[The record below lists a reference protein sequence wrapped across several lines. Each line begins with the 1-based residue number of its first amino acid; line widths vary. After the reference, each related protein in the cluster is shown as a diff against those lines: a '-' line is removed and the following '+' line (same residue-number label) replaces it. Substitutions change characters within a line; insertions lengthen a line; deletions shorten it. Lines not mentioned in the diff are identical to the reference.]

1 MAGLGRPRAGPGR
14 EGLTVS
20 TGKHS
25 QLVPVLILIQADGT
39 HIILVS

>member
-1 MAGLGRPRAGPGR
+1 MGTGS

-20 TGKHS
+20 TGEYP
-25 QLVPVLILIQADGT
+25 QLVPILIFIQADGT